1 MDNSIAFTAIDA
13 VSRSNAYS
21 GSRQQ
26 TEGGGVAFTAIDAV
40 SRSNAYSGSRQQ
52 TEGRGGG
59 TKINFGQ
66 GMAIGV
72 FKRKGGGGKEKCVP
86 TSEKHI

>member
-52 TEGRGGG
+52 TGG
-59 TKINFGQ
+59 I
-66 GMAIGV
+66 
-72 FKRKGGGGKEKCVP
+72 
-86 TSEKHI
+86 

>member
-40 SRSNAYSGSRQQ
+40 SRSNAYKAANWGHLIHVFIFWVGQNYWSIQQ
-52 TEGRGGG
+52 
-59 TKINFGQ
+59 
-66 GMAIGV
+66 
-72 FKRKGGGGKEKCVP
+72 
-86 TSEKHI
+86 H

>member
-1 MDNSIAFTAIDA
+1 MAFTAIDT

-26 TEGGGVAFTAIDAV
+26 TEGGGVAFTAIDTV

-52 TEGRGGG
+52 TEGRGQNY
-59 TKINFGQ
+59 KVHNISP
-66 GMAIGV
+66 V
-72 FKRKGGGGKEKCVP
+72 
-86 TSEKHI
+86 H